1 MTMAD
6 EKVQDKTTDNTVKRD
21 EKADIKADATSKE
34 ASSKD
39 GAANLSKDAQKV
51 MEMVE
56 KMSVLE
62 LSELVKAL
70 EDKFGVVAATPMMM
84 GGMAGGNGAGAV
96 AGEPV
101 EEQTEFDVVLT
112 EAGANKIAVIKV
124 VRTLDQALGLVEAKN
139 LVESAPKTLIEG
151 TDKETAQKAKK
162 DLEEAGAKVELK

>member
-6 EKVQDKTTDNTVKRD
+6 KDKVEETTTDDASAKVGKNT
-21 EKADIKADATSKE
+21 
-34 ASSKD
+34 
-39 GAANLSKDAQKV
+39 QKV

-56 KMSVLE
+56 KMTVLE

-70 EDKFGVVAATPMMM
+70 EDKFGVVAAAPMMM
-84 GGMAGGNGAGAV
+84 GAMPAGSNGAAS
-96 AGEPV
+96 AEPA

-112 EAGANKIAVIKV
+112 DAGANKIGVIKA

-139 LVESAPKTLIEG
+139 LVESAPKTLMEG
-151 TDKETAQKAKK
+151 VDKETAQKAKK